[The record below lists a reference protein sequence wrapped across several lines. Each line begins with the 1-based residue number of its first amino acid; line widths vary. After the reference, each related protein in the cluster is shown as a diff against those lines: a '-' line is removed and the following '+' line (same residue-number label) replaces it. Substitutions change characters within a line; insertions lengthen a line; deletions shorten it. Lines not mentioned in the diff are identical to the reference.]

1 MTDAVRIALVGEY
14 NPAVTAHLAIPRA
27 IELAAAGLPRQVEP
41 VWIPTPSLDHYAEH
55 QLARFDAIWCVPNSP
70 YVSMDGALQAIRW
83 ARESGRPFLGTCGGF
98 QHALIEYARNVL
110 GMAEADHAESNPNA
124 ALPLMSRLA
133 CSLGGAKGTIRLEPG
148 SRLSAIYG
156 RNEIVESYQCNFGL
170 NPRYQSLLDTAVL
183 AIVGRDENGEVRAV
197 EMSGDPFF
205 IATLYQPEQSAFG
218 GAAHPLIRAFVRA
231 ALNSK

>member
-1 MTDAVRIALVGEY
+1 MSAWTAPCSHTVGARIG
-14 NPAVTAHLAIPRA
+14 T
-27 IELAAAGLPRQVEP
+27 P
-41 VWIPTPSLDHYAEH
+41 V
-55 QLARFDAIWCVPNSP
+55 
-70 YVSMDGALQAIRW
+70 
-83 ARESGRPFLGTCGGF
+83 LGTCGGF

-110 GMAEADHAESNPNA
+110 GMAEADHAESKPELPPCRSCRDWPARWA
-124 ALPLMSRLA
+124 AP
-133 CSLGGAKGTIRLEPG
+133 KETIRLEPG

-205 IATLYQPEQSAFG
+205 IATRINRNNPPL
-218 GAAHPLIRAFVRA
+218 AARRIR
-231 ALNSK
+231 